1 MCAAP
6 RQARSGRKQARSRPP
21 AEPPSRL
28 LTYKPT
34 PSLEDDDEGEQLIDD
49 LDRLF
54 FAADRTPRGSIERQ
68 ASIAVHRAAVADLLR
83 RFNDLF
89 EFDDWLFH
97 NERSYLA
104 GRIDP

>member
-1 MCAAP
+1 M
-6 RQARSGRKQARSRPP
+6 
-21 AEPPSRL
+21 L
-28 LTYKPT
+28 LPYKPT

-54 FAADRTPRGSIERQ
+54 FAAYRAPRGSVERQ
-68 ASIAVHRAAVADLLR
+68 ASIAVHRAAVADVLR
-83 RFNDLF
+83 RFHDLF
-89 EFDDWLFH
+89 EFDNWLFH